1 MPLSP
6 NSTDLPPLNFFLF
19 SKLKVALKEQ
29 RFRERHYAHSSYCD
43 TGIESCTVEAFSR
56 AVDGGGSSQDSSQE
70 LDELPHCI
78 GQYGDFH
85 TIDWQRDLSRDTYRQ
100 KYIARKAK
108 ESFRELLKG
117 YYDKLSGWLCVFCV
131 GVAAGSVAG
140 FIDIGEGWMKDL
152 KEGICPEAFWLNK
165 EQCCWSSNETF
176 YEGDECDQ

>member
-1 MPLSP
+1 MWKRE
-6 NSTDLPPLNFFLF
+6 TLPFNHWASIRVTSNGHF
-19 SKLKVALKEQ
+19 SKQQGL
-29 RFRERHYAHSSYCD
+29 RHAKGPCS
-43 TGIESCTVEAFSR
+43 IESKE
-56 AVDGGGSSQDSSQE
+56 GSQE
-70 LDELPHCI
+70 MEEFPPGI

-100 KYIARKAK
+100 KYITRKMK
-108 ESFRELLKG
+108 ESWWKLLKG
-117 YYDKLSGWLCVFCV
+117 YYDKLSGWLCVFLV

-176 YEGDECDQ
+176 YEGDECDQVSHGH